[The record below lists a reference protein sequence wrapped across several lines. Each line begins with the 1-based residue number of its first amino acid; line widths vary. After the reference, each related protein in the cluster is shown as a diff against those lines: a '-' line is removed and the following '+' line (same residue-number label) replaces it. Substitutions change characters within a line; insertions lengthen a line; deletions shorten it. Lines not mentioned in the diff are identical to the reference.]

1 MPVVRKRKAAEMPTR
16 LNLPRI
22 ARTVASAVVLA
33 LTTTSQVAYADST
46 APTLIAPRYFVGDP
60 LYDFQGP
67 NGELFSGAPD
77 DPNGMASTT
86 KIVSLHV
93 AVDALMG
100 RIPGTCPTS
109 PAGFC
114 TLGDWVTVSAN
125 AVAKSP
131 WVPCG
136 SLMGGCSSLMGD
148 VGEYL
153 VLDTD
158 LDGVYDAAEPILRP
172 SNYGTPA
179 TGAALADDPH
189 VSYVDT
195 NSNGSRDTGEWI
207 VWDAKSNGRLD
218 QGWRR

>member
-1 MPVVRKRKAAEMPTR
+1 MNARRDLCKAA
-16 LNLPRI
+16 
-22 ARTVASAVVLA
+22 RTFALWLSMLA
-33 LTTTSQVAYADST
+33 ITTTPLDVHADFT
-46 APTLIAPRYFVGDP
+46 QPALIAPRYFVGDP
-60 LYDFQGP
+60 LFDFDGP

-86 KIVSLHV
+86 KIVTLHI

-100 RIPGTCPTS
+100 RIPGACPSS

-148 VGEYL
+148 RFGEFL
-153 VLDTD
+153 VIDAD
-158 LDGVYDAAEPILRP
+158 QDAAYSAGETVVLP
-172 SNYGTPA
+172 SGNGTPA
-179 TGAALADDPH
+179 TGTALADDPH
-189 VSYVDT
+189 VIYVD
-195 NSNGSRDTGEWI
+195 
-207 VWDAKSNGRLD
+207 
-218 QGWRR
+218 